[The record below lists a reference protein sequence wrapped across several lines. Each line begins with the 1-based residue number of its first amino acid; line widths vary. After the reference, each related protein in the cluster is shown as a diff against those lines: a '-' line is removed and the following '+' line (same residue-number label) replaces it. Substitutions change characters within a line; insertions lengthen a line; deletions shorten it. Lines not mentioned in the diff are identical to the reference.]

1 MDNSNSTSNQQMT
14 SSMMSKIPGKRDRD
28 ENDVFEVPK
37 SSLKKA
43 FTAGEFGMEDEYNYS
58 GSLSSDLWNAA
69 DIPEINSSSVGAL
82 GKLTEKLTKNT
93 STKKLKNYRPE
104 KNTSGF
110 NILVGLLKFENETK
124 KKYASRKE
132 IKETLKK
139 DPDFSTLQITSWA
152 PMATLIKYELIS
164 NLQLNGEEKYSL
176 TENGYRVADECFIE
190 RTKNSEASDNA
201 STIGSSK
208 ENSNSRDNNVMITE
222 AQDTMSTM
230 STTVSNFNTSSFGG
244 ESFRGFF
251 DIQGFDDSLKASSNE
266 VPSFEERLK
275 SKAAEKPSSKKP
287 FFMVSEVKKDNSMR
301 FEEASDG
308 TITFAQYE
316 KMSVEKE
323 KTRPEREP
331 ESRTESRNESRNE
344 SRTESKPE
352 NKPESKESNQVCAH
366 QVKKSK

>member
-1 MDNSNSTSNQQMT
+1 M
-14 SSMMSKIPGKRDRD
+14 KIPGKRDRD

-69 DIPEINSSSVGAL
+69 DIPEINSSSVSAL

-164 NLQLNGEEKYSL
+164 NLQLNEEEKYSL
-176 TENGYRVADECFIE
+176 TENGYRVANECFIE
-190 RTKNSEASDNA
+190 KTKNSEASDNA
-201 STIGSSK
+201 STIDSSK
-208 ENSNSRDNNVMITE
+208 SNSNSRDNNMMIIE
-222 AQDTMSTM
+222 AQDSISTA
-230 STTVSNFNTSSFGG
+230 VSNFNTSSFGG

-266 VPSFEERLK
+266 VPSFEEPPK
-275 SKAAEKPSSKKP
+275 DKTAEKPPSKKL
-287 FFMVSEVKKDNSMR
+287 FFMVSGVKKDNSMR
-301 FEEASDG
+301 FDEAADG
-308 TITFAQYE
+308 TITFSQYE

-331 ESRTESRNESRNE
+331 ESRNE

-352 NKPESKESNQVCAH
+352 NKPESKESKESNQVCAH